1 MQLKGHVWA
10 LGYEYV
16 STPSLAIQI
25 LAPGW
30 LVLPTLANPSES
42 SIQQVLQGGVWSSFS
57 FPSSHEIDADV
68 ALSGS

>member
-16 STPSLAIQI
+16 SSPSPAIQI

-30 LVLPTLANPSES
+30 LVLPTLANPLVFLNPAS
-42 SIQQVLQGGVWSSFS
+42 SRFYREVSGPVS
-57 FPSSHEIDADV
+57 PSLPHMR
-68 ALSGS
+68 